1 MGRKAKSPGGDLL
14 PIASRQGGRRLFL
27 ANYLHPAYIKKQLVL
42 TLSLGDP
49 PEKIA
54 MGVAVG
60 AFLGVFPTF
69 YFGIPLAAIGARL
82 FKFNMASAIAGS
94 AISSPLT
101 SPFII
106 VASAALGGALT
117 GADWMVIAAQYQ
129 ELIKD
134 LSATFKG
141 GLDLGPLAALL
152 RKQEFWLTVKTTVLA
167 YLAGNIILC
176 VLTAVP
182 AYFVTKHVVIGY
194 RRKRGALV

>member
-1 MGRKAKSPGGDLL
+1 MGRKAKSLAGDLL
-14 PIASRQGGRRLFL
+14 PIASRRGGRRLFL

-69 YFGIPLAAIGARL
+69 YIGVPLAAIGARL

-106 VASAALGGALT
+106 VGSAALGGALT
-117 GADWMVIAAQYQ
+117 GTDWMVIAAQYQ

-134 LSATFKG
+134 LSSTFKG

-152 RKQEFWLTVKTTVLA
+152 RKPEFWLTVKTTVLA
-167 YLAGNIILC
+167 YLAGNLILC

-182 AYFVTKHVVIGY
+182 GYFVTKQAVIRY
-194 RRKRGALV
+194 RRRRGVLV

>member
-1 MGRKAKSPGGDLL
+1 MGRKVKSLGDDLL
-14 PIASRQGGRRLFL
+14 PIAFHKRELRRIVV
-27 ANYLHPAYIKKQLVL
+27 NYLHPGNIKKRLVQVL
-42 TLSLGDP
+42 GLGDP
-49 PEKIA
+49 PERIA

-60 AFLGVFPTF
+60 VFLGVFPTF
-69 YFGIPLAAIGARL
+69 YIGIPLAAIGARL

-117 GADWMVIAAQYQ
+117 GADWVVIIEQYQ
-129 ELIKD
+129 ELVKD
-134 LSATFKG
+134 LSTTFKG

-167 YLAGNIILC
+167 YLAGNLILC

-182 AYFVTKHVVIGY
+182 AYFVTKQAVIGY
-194 RRKRGALV
+194 RRRRGALV

>member
-1 MGRKAKSPGGDLL
+1 MGRKAKSLGDDLL
-14 PIASRQGGRRLFL
+14 PIASRRGGRRLFL

-42 TLSLGDP
+42 TLSLGDS

-69 YFGIPLAAIGARL
+69 YIGVPLAAIGARL

-94 AISSPLT
+94 AISSPFT

-117 GADWMVIAAQYQ
+117 GADWVVIIEQYQ
-129 ELIKD
+129 QLIKD

-167 YLAGNIILC
+167 YLAGNLILC

-182 AYFVTKHVVIGY
+182 AYFVTKHAVIGY